1 MRRVFRD
8 LDRDEELQEAKPL
21 ISDVPRDSCDG
32 SSESMDEGFRREKM
46 EKMEGLCLSLSEC
59 LF

>member
-21 ISDVPRDSCDG
+21 ISEVPRDSCDG
-32 SSESMDEGFRREKM
+32 SSDSMDEGFRR